1 MIDGPMSMRVEFVAA
16 RASRL
21 GYQLVHTGVP
31 DRWTLLDAE
40 DAEPIRENLA
50 LTDVQRWLNE

>member
-1 MIDGPMSMRVEFVAA
+1 MIDGPKSMRAEFLAA

-40 DAEPIRENLA
+40 DSEPIRADLR